1 MLVAAKILFF
11 ISVTTF
17 FFLCFYKIIQEK
29 ILPRSQVY
37 KRMQHFQN
45 MDLELQK
52 DIRPDLVQSAPKKK
66 KPLRKLED
74 IPFVERV
81 IIPAKEYIEEMAL
94 RCAPHTIQAQIQH
107 KMIVAGMPPNSSVG
121 LFVLKVIVFAALF
134 GGIMFWAMSRGEDMP
149 FVRRVSFLVLGALI
163 GGILPISNL
172 TRKIRNRQTEI
183 KKQLPEVL
191 DLLCVSVQA
200 GLSFDAALRKIV
212 VRMNGPFIQECRK
225 MLDDVRMGM
234 TRRDALLGLANRCE
248 VQEVSLFVTSVV
260 QAERLGSNMSTTLQV
275 QAENVRERHRQWV
288 KAMALKAPVKI
299 VLPLVGCILPAIFIV
314 ALGPAVFNISK
325 NLFK

>member
-1 MLVAAKILFF
+1 MTTLAIILFVLSL
-11 ISVTTF
+11 IAF
-17 FFLCFYKIIQEK
+17 FFLIFYKIIQEK
-29 ILPRSQVY
+29 VMPQTKVRQ
-37 KRMQHFQN
+37 RMQVLQT
-45 MDLELQK
+45 MDTEVRRGTRFRGNREQ
-52 DIRPDLVQSAPKKK
+52 QTAN
-66 KPLRKLED
+66 KPLRRLED
-74 IPFVERV
+74 IPFIERV
-81 IIPAKEYIEEMAL
+81 VIPAREKIEETAL
-94 RCAPHTIQAQIQH
+94 QFAPQKIQAFIQH
-107 KMIVAGMPPNSSVG
+107 KMVVAGKPANSSVG
-121 LFVLKVIVFAALF
+121 LFILKIILLSALF
-134 GGIMFWAMSRGEDMP
+134 GGVMIVVMSRSGDMP
-149 FVRRVSFLVLGALI
+149 MVRRISFLVLGCLI
-163 GGILPISNL
+163 GGILPISTL
-172 TRKIRNRQTEI
+172 SREIRNRQAAI
-183 KKQLPEVL
+183 RRQLPEVL

-212 VRMNGPFIQECRK
+212 NRMEGPFVTECRK

-234 TRRDALLGLANRCE
+234 TRRDALIDMASRCE

-314 ALGPAVFNISK
+314 ALGPAMFSVAK

>member
-1 MLVAAKILFF
+1 MTTLAILLFVLSL
-11 ISVTTF
+11 IAF
-17 FFLCFYKIIQEK
+17 FFLLFYKLIQEK
-29 ILPRSQVY
+29 VMPQSKVRQ
-37 KRMQHFQN
+37 RMQILQT
-45 MDLELQK
+45 MDTEVKRETRFRGSVEQQK
-52 DIRPDLVQSAPKKK
+52 DR

-81 IIPAKEYIEEMAL
+81 VIPAKGWIEGVAL
-94 RCAPHTIQAQIQH
+94 QFAPQKIQAFIQH
-107 KMIVAGMPPNSSVG
+107 KMVVAGKPANSSVG
-121 LFVLKVIVFAALF
+121 LFIFKIILLAAVF
-134 GGIMFWAMSRGEDMP
+134 GGGMFVAMSKGGDLPM
-149 FVRRVSFLVLGALI
+149 VRRISFLVLGVII
-163 GGILPISNL
+163 GGMLPISTL
-172 TRKIRNRQTEI
+172 ARQIKTRQAAMQ
-183 KKQLPEVL
+183 KQLPEVL

-212 VRMNGPFIQECRK
+212 TRMEGPFVTECRK

-234 TRRDALLGLANRCE
+234 TRRDALLDLASRCE

-260 QAERLGSNMSTTLQV
+260 QAERLGSNMSNTLKV

-314 ALGPAVFNISK
+314 ALGPALFSVAK

>member
-1 MLVAAKILFF
+1 MLTAAKILFALSVVVF
-11 ISVTTF
+11 I
-17 FFLCFYKIIQEK
+17 FLFFYKIIREK
-29 ILPRSQVY
+29 VAPQSTVHQ
-37 KRMQHFQN
+37 RMQSIQS
-45 MDLELQK
+45 MDVEL
-52 DIRPDLVQSAPKKK
+52 KKNVASHMVLPPTER

-74 IPFVERV
+74 IPFIERV
-81 IIPAKEYIEEMAL
+81 VIPAKEKIEEMAL
-94 RCAPHTIQAQIQH
+94 KFAPTTIQDYIQH

-121 LFVLKVIVFAALF
+121 LFVFRVIFLAVLF
-134 GGIMFWAMSRGEDMP
+134 GGLMFWAMSRGSDMP
-149 FVRRVSFLVLGALI
+149 MVRRIAFLVLGALV
-163 GGILPISNL
+163 GGMLPISTL
-172 TRKIRNRQTEI
+172 GRKIRNRQSAI
-183 KKQLPEVL
+183 RKQLPEVL

-212 VRMNGPFIQECRK
+212 VRMEGPFIQECRK

-234 TRRDALLGLANRCE
+234 TRRDALIDLGNRCE
-248 VQEVSLFVTSVV
+248 VQEVSLFVTSII
-260 QAERLGSNMSTTLQV
+260 QAERLGSNMSNTLKV

-314 ALGPAVFNISK
+314 ALGPAMFNVAK